1 LLNNVNMKK
10 IMFKS
15 LALLLL
21 VFVGTHAFSQV
32 SVKGRV
38 ITENDQSISGA
49 SITIEG
55 TSFSVESDDNGFFVI
70 TSAST
75 DGTLLISKNLFTNL
89 KLKFDASSNV
99 VDLGA
104 IILFTK
110 AVSISEVVVTVRG
123 IVDLEE
129 DRKTP
134 IASSTITAA
143 QIQAKTGSSDL
154 PELLKSTPS
163 VQNLRG
169 GGFGDGSMFLR
180 GFDQTN
186 TAFLLNGQPI
196 NGMEDGKM
204 YWSNWSGILDVAN
217 GIQVQRGL
225 GSSKLAISSVGGTTN
240 ILIRT
245 VDSKRGGFVSST
257 AGNNGFLKKNAYV
270 STGLNKKG
278 WAFSAMLGH
287 WQGNG
292 YIDNTEGRGQTYYFS
307 VGYKPSEKHIFNFL
321 VTGAPQWHAAAGRQK
336 LSDFVTNG
344 IRYNSWNYQIDNQ
357 TYAGGRN
364 FYHKPVM
371 NLSWDW
377 KLSAKSNLSTV
388 AYASSGRG
396 GFAQVLTGGTPSIP
410 TYARGSYNNHNWA
423 GLISNYENKLNKN
436 LTLNVGADA
445 RYYNG
450 VHFRAATDF
459 FSVDS
464 VATSNPAFG
473 SFYVT
478 ETFGGY
484 NPWMALLTPNN
495 DHKQRIGRDYS
506 EVITYAGAFGQLE
519 YAKDKFSAF
528 FQGALSNQSHQRT
541 EYWTVETPT
550 KAEKVANLGYNAKVG
565 AAYQVAKRTKIF
577 ANAGYYSRQPF
588 HDELYRNNTNSNA
601 LRNPQVANQEIA
613 GLEAGYQFTAE
624 KVKVNV
630 NLYST
635 NWANRTLSS
644 DNGQNNPETAEY
656 YQTLG
661 VTQSHK
667 GVEMEFFYNPSSRLR
682 LKGFWSAGDWRYKG
696 NAERRTY
703 NDAGDEISLT
713 PETVELDGVKVGGA
727 SQVTAGVG
735 LDFKVYKGF
744 TIDMNGNWFN
754 DLYSNVGASA
764 DAIALP
770 HYETIDFGIAYKFM
784 INKSESFL
792 VRLNVDN
799 VTNRFFIES
808 ASTSIAATNATSN
821 WNGVNMNNNVR
832 FGYGRTW
839 NLTLR
844 YNF

>member
-1 LLNNVNMKK
+1 MKQINFSK
-10 IMFKS
+10 WAVVMTFFLSS
-15 LALLLL
+15 LSFA
-21 VFVGTHAFSQV
+21 QV
-32 SVKGRV
+32 ELKGRV
-38 ITENDQSISGA
+38 INENDQPIPGA
-49 SITIEG
+49 KITIEG
-55 TSFSVESDDNGFFVI
+55 TSSTVDANNEGVFVI
-70 TSAST
+70 KSQVN
-75 DGTLLISKNLFTNL
+75 DGALAVTKKGFVMAKVKFAATNALL
-89 KLKFDASSNV
+89 
-99 VDLGA
+99 DLGTIVLIA
-104 IILFTK
+104 QST
-110 AVSISEVVVTVRG
+110 SIDEVVVTVKG

-143 QIQAKTGSSDL
+143 QIQAKSGNSDL

-245 VDSKRGGFVSST
+245 VDSKKGGFVSST
-257 AGNNGFLKKNAYV
+257 AGNNSFLKANAYV

-292 YIDNTEGRGQTYYFS
+292 YVNNTEGRGQTYYFS

-321 VTGAPQWHAAAGRQK
+321 ITGAPQWHAAAGTQK
-336 LSDFVTNG
+336 LSDYVANG
-344 IRYNSWNYQIDNQ
+344 IRYNSWTYQIDNK

-364 FYHKPVM
+364 FYHKPVL
-371 NLSWDW
+371 NFSWDW
-377 KLSAKSNLSTV
+377 KMSNKSNLSTV
-388 AYASSGRG
+388 VYASSGRG
-396 GFAQVLTGGTPSIP
+396 GFAQVMTSGTPATP

-423 GLISNYENKLNKN
+423 GLISNYENKLTDN

-450 VHFRAATDF
+450 EHFRAATDF
-459 FSVDS
+459 FTVDS
-464 VATSNPAFG
+464 VATSNPANG
-473 SFYVT
+473 SFFVT
-478 ETFGGY
+478 DNFGGY
-484 NPWMALLTPNN
+484 NPWLAVLNPNN

-506 EVITYAGAFGQLE
+506 EVITYVGAFGQLE

-541 EYWTVETPT
+541 EYWTVATPT

-565 AAYQVAKRTKIF
+565 AAYQVATRSKVF
-577 ANAGYYSRQPF
+577 VNAGYYTRQPF

-601 LRNPQVANQEIA
+601 LRNPQVANQEIT
-613 GLEAGYQFTAE
+613 GLEGGYQFTAD
-624 KVKVNV
+624 KLKVNV
-630 NLYST
+630 NVYNT
-635 NWANRTLSS
+635 IWANRTLSS
-644 DNGQNNPETAEY
+644 DNGENDPALAEY

-661 VTQSHK
+661 VTQNHK
-667 GVEMEFFYNPSSRLR
+667 GVEVEFFYVPTSRLR
-682 LKGFWSAGDWRYKG
+682 MKGFWSAGDWRFKG
-696 NAERRTY
+696 DATKRTY
-703 NDAGDEISLT
+703 NDAGDEITTT
-713 PETVELDGVKVGGA
+713 PETLKLDGVKVGGA
-727 SQVTAGVG
+727 AQVTAGAG
-735 LDFKVYKGF
+735 FDFRVYKGL
-744 TIDMNGNWFN
+744 TIDVNGNWFN
-754 DLYSNVGASA
+754 ALYSNVGASA
-764 DAIALP
+764 NTIALP
-770 HYETIDFGIAYKFM
+770 HYETVDFGIAYKVM
-784 INKSESFL
+784 VNKTESFL
-792 VRLNVDN
+792 VRFNVDN
-799 VTNRFFIES
+799 VTNKQFIES
-808 ASTSIAATNATSN
+808 ASTSIAATAATSN
-821 WNGVNMNNNVR
+821 WNGVNVNNKVR